1 MKHENLLNKLVR
13 VPAPL
18 YAPTVY
24 TKKGKARKT
33 RIGRV
38 VEVHPNLVAVKFYG
52 YRNAVDYSAR
62 EVAIFEI
69 IEKKR

>member
-1 MKHENLLNKLVR
+1 MNAKLLNKLVR

-24 TKKGKARKT
+24 NQKGQTRKT

-52 YRNAVDYSAR
+52 YRNAVDYSTR
-62 EVAIFEI
+62 ETSFFKI
-69 IEKKR
+69 IKKKG